1 LATKLKQTEDLSEE
15 QVRELFFA
23 GLQRLYAAYG
33 QNEAASVANG
43 EDAHDQELKRTLQT
57 GTKKDHEQGKRLLVV
72 FEAVG
77 LKPDAAQAQKQSD
90 SGVLE
95 AGREEIAAAE
105 EGMPRDLVIIAAE
118 QAFAQA
124 CLVELVPLHTHARV
138 LKNDQVARH
147 LHRMMNDTKQLEE
160 TVTKL
165 AARLIKQASAVAA
178 ASVQEL
184 PEPV

>member
-1 LATKLKQTEDLSEE
+1 MATKLKQTEDLSEE

-77 LKPDAAQAQKQSD
+77 LKPEAVLPGAD
-90 SGVLE
+90 SGVLQ

-105 EGMPRDLVIIAAE
+105 EGMPRDLAIIAAE

-138 LKNDQVARH
+138 LKHDQVARH

-165 AARLIKQASAVAA
+165 AARLIKQATAA
-178 ASVQEL
+178 AAAPVQEL
-184 PEPV
+184 SGPV

>member
-1 LATKLKQTEDLSEE
+1 M
-15 QVRELFFA
+15 RELFFA
-23 GLQRLYAAYG
+23 GLQRLYAAYS

-77 LKPDAAQAQKQSD
+77 LKPEVVQPGAD

-105 EGMPRDLVIIAAE
+105 EGMPRDLCHHCRGAGICAG
-118 QAFAQA
+118 
-124 CLVELVPLHTHARV
+124 
-138 LKNDQVARH
+138 
-147 LHRMMNDTKQLEE
+147 
-160 TVTKL
+160 
-165 AARLIKQASAVAA
+165 
-178 ASVQEL
+178 L
-184 PEPV
+184 PG